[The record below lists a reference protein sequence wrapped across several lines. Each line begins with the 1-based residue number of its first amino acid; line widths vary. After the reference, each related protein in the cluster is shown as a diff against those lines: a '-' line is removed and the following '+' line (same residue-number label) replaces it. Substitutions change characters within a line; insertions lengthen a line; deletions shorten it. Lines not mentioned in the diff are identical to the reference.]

1 MERNRASRSSVMCD
15 KHGSKCISFRWWP
28 CWFRAFSLCVCVWVG
43 GFLQL
48 CGCLLRHNEERQHH
62 ETRTKSCQHLHKTQ
76 NEKEKKKVGMKEKGT
91 WERTLRKKKRKES
104 GLLCGALGCVGGSL
118 CGVRGSWWLFSQPCR
133 SFRFNGNFLSSALW
147 PFAVA
152 LWVACVLCSRR
163 VAEE

>member
-91 WERTLRKKKRKES
+91 WERTLRKKKEKRKWALVWGT
-104 GLLCGALGCVGGSL
+104 GLCWRFALWCQRLLVVVFSALSFVSFQWQLSFFCFVAVCCCSLGCL
-118 CGVRGSWWLFSQPCR
+118 CPVFE
-133 SFRFNGNFLSSALW
+133 
-147 PFAVA
+147 
-152 LWVACVLCSRR
+152 ACG
-163 VAEE
+163 